1 MHSKNKII
9 SESLSFD
16 DVLIVPQLSNVRSR
30 NSVDTSTVVGGY
42 KLQVPIISSPM
53 DTVTESEMAIA
64 MGKAGGMGI
73 VHRFMSIEQQAEQIS
88 KVISARSL
96 SGQTFPVAYAI
107 GVGEAEFE
115 RFLFM
120 KDKFGK
126 EIDFVAI
133 DIANGHSS
141 LMKEMISA
149 VKESLSASDLSNT
162 KIIAGNVATGEG
174 WLYLAKAGADCVRI
188 GIGGGFICK
197 TRIMTGMGVP
207 TFASVLD
214 AASSREINSEFSHV
228 SILADGGI
236 RYPADLAKS
245 LAAGADAIICGKI
258 LAGSDEAPT
267 LQIIQQNG
275 VNHKVYRGMASEEI
289 QKEKR
294 GGLKKGTCA
303 EGVST
308 FIKCTGSLENT
319 LNDFVGGLKS
329 SFTYVDATNLTEYRE
344 NTFFTKITEAGLS
357 ESHAFGTRQ

>member
-1 MHSKNKII
+1 MSQKII

-16 DVLIVPQLSNVRSR
+16 DVLIVPQLSNIRSR
-30 NSVDTSTVVGGY
+30 GDVDISTVIAGR
-42 KLQVPIISSPM
+42 KFSTPIVASPM
-53 DTVTESEMAIA
+53 DTVTESQMAIA
-64 MGKAGGMGI
+64 IGKAGGLGI
-73 VHRFMSIEQQAEQIS
+73 IHRFMSIEQQSDEIS
-88 KVISARSL
+88 KVISARL
-96 SGQTFPVAYAI
+96 KSGTDIPVAYAI

-115 RFLFM
+115 RFLCIQN
-120 KDKFGK
+120 KFEN

-141 LMKEMISA
+141 LMKEMIQA
-149 VKESLSASDLSNT
+149 VKGSLSGNNFNKT

-174 WLYLAKAGADCVRI
+174 WLYLAKAGADCVRV
-188 GIGGGFICK
+188 GVGGGFICK
-197 TRIMTGMGVP
+197 TRIMTGAGVP
-207 TFASVLD
+207 TFASVLE
-214 AASSREINSEFSHV
+214 AEAVRQKNPKFSHV

-267 LQIIQQNG
+267 LQVIEKDG
-275 VNHKVYRGMASEEI
+275 VNYKTYRGMASEEI

-308 FIKCTGSLENT
+308 FIKCTGPLENT
-319 LNDFVGGLKS
+319 LNDFTGGLKS
-329 SFTYVDATNLTEYRE
+329 SLTYVDATNLIEYRE

-357 ESHAFGTRQ
+357 ESHAFGTRV

>member
-30 NSVDTSTVVGGY
+30 NSVDTSTLVGGY

-96 SGQTFPVAYAI
+96 SGQAFPVAYAI
-107 GVGEAEFE
+107 VVGEAEFE

-149 VKESLSASDLSNT
+149 VKESLSASGLSNT

-174 WLYLAKAGADCVRI
+174 WLYLAKAGADAVRI
-188 GIGGGFICK
+188 GIGGGCFVPGTKVLTKDGSKSIEQVLVGDFVL
-197 TRIMTGMGVP
+197 THTGSWKEVINTMH
-207 TFASVLD
+207 FD
-214 AASSREINSEFSHV
+214 REEEIV
-228 SILADGGI
+228 SINDIECTKNHEFYVIKKSDAEFVNETNIHEYAFWIEADNI
-236 RYPADLAKS
+236 AE
-245 LAAGADAIICGKI
+245 
-258 LAGSDEAPT
+258 DEH
-267 LQIIQQNG
+267 LLI
-275 VNHKVYRGMASEEI
+275 K
-289 QKEKR
+289 
-294 GGLKKGTCA
+294 LK
-303 EGVST
+303 
-308 FIKCTGSLENT
+308 
-319 LNDFVGGLKS
+319 
-329 SFTYVDATNLTEYRE
+329 
-344 NTFFTKITEAGLS
+344 
-357 ESHAFGTRQ
+357 

>member
-1 MHSKNKII
+1 MKKVI

-16 DVLIVPQLSNVRSR
+16 DVLIVPQLSNIRSR
-30 NSVDTSTVVGGY
+30 GDVDISTVVGGY
-42 KLQVPIISSPM
+42 KLSLPIISSPM
-53 DTVTESEMAIA
+53 DTVTESKMAIA
-64 MGKAGGMGI
+64 LGKAGGLGI
-73 VHRFMSIEQQAEQIS
+73 IHRFMSIEQQMDEVS
-88 KVISARSL
+88 KVILARSE
-96 SGQTFPVAYAI
+96 SGQSIPVAYAI
-107 GVGEAEFE
+107 GVGSAEFE
-115 RFLFM
+115 RYLAIQ
-120 KDKFGK
+120 KKFGT

-141 LMKEMISA
+141 LMKDMISS
-149 VKESLSASDLSNT
+149 VKGSLSGLGCGQT

-174 WLYLAKAGADCVRI
+174 WLYLAKAGADCVRV
-188 GIGGGFICK
+188 GVGGGFICK
-197 TRIMTGMGVP
+197 TRIMTGAGVP
-207 TFASVLD
+207 TFASVLEAD
-214 AASSREINSEFSHV
+214 GVRQENAKFSHV

-267 LQIIQQNG
+267 LQVVEKDG
-275 VNHKVYRGMASEEI
+275 VNYKTYRGMASEEI

-308 FIKCTGSLENT
+308 FIKCTGPLENT
-319 LNDFVGGLKS
+319 LNDFAGGLKS
-329 SFTYVDATNLTEYRE
+329 SFTYVDATNLIEYKE

-357 ESHAFGTRQ
+357 ESHAFGTRV